1 MTAKGGVVGNDGLIP
16 LRSIA
21 PLLSYIAPLLSYIA
35 FFNGFNAHE
44 CHGRGAMQR
53 SGISPGGPVRIK
65 QG

>member
-16 LRSIA
+16 LRS
-21 PLLSYIAPLLSYIA
+21 IAPLLSYIA